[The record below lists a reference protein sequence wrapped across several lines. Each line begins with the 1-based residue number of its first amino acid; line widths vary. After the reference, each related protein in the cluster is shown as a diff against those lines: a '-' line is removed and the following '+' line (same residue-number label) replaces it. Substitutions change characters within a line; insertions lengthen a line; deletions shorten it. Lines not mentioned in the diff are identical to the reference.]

1 MGKNII
7 INETELRAVVRNII
21 KEQKVDL
28 VMAIKE
34 MGFTPVSQNNY
45 KHKTQK
51 DLTLKIEG
59 DNILVKKGDKVIG
72 KVSTSDIIDLEGII
86 KSSFPTMSESVI
98 SEQKGGNEKVRAIQ
112 QKLVDLG
119 YNLGVSGPKKNGV
132 DGAWGKLT
140 DKAWNQ
146 WKSGQ
151 KPTKTKVVTPQ
162 PVKNTV
168 PKNVLVSDTLVDK
181 KIVFDPTTE
190 TTPFT
195 CTEEGCAQWVSNQL
209 DDLGVQ
215 RQGNAWHSHNV
226 NQSSLEKSPF
236 LNLTPEIQQQMANL
250 FTKINA
256 NPKEKSQETLA
267 KSLVNQLI
275 PQQQSFKSILNVNDI
290 VGLYYGDSTNFT
302 KAFFEGATG
311 MSDMG
316 SGSEVTNGPYFRRA
330 DNGQP
335 WSPND
340 LGKNIK
346 FVPGNT
352 LKNGGG
358 FGFNTHLGYVGAKVD
373 GEPIIF
379 HNIHHDNVG
388 QIYATPLS
396 KMGKTKVLWVK
407 SGPGETIKPKETN
420 PSYWNSFLNLF
431 S

>member
-98 SEQKGGNEKVRAIQ
+98 SEQSSTKDKIIRVQ

-119 YNLGVSGPKKNGV
+119 YNLGTSGPKKNGV

-140 DKAWNQ
+140 TKAWND

-151 KPTKTKVVTPQ
+151 KPTKTKIAPQQ
-162 PVKNTV
+162 PVKSKIPT
-168 PKNVLVSDTLVDK
+168 NVLVSDTLVNK
-181 KIVFDPTTE
+181 KIMFDPTVE
-190 TTPFT
+190 TTPFK
-195 CTEEGCAQWVSNQL
+195 CSEEGCAEWVSNQL

-215 RQGNAWHSHNV
+215 RQGNAWHSHNI
-226 NQSSLEKSPF
+226 NQKTLEKSPF
-236 LNLTPEIQQQMANL
+236 LNINPDLQTQMANL

-267 KSLVNQLI
+267 KSLVSKFI
-275 PQQQSFKSILNVNDI
+275 PQQQLFKNLLNVNDI
-290 VGLYYGDSTNFT
+290 VGLYYNDSTNFT

-316 SGSEVTNGPYFRRA
+316 SGSKVTDGPYFRRA

-335 WSPND
+335 WTIQD

-346 FVPGNT
+346 FVPGNS
-352 LKNGGG
+352 LKSGSG
-358 FGFNTHLGYVGAKVD
+358 FGLNTHLGYVGAKVD

-379 HNIHHDNVG
+379 HNVHG
-388 QIYATPLS
+388 QVYATPLS
-396 KMGKTKVLWVK
+396 KMGTTKVLWVK

-420 PSYWNSFLNLF
+420 PSYWDSFLNLF